1 MEPPRFSS
9 PRREESKQSKV
20 SKKTKETKKSV
31 GFEKVF
37 EDEEAHITSSQQSP
51 SVKDSELSFEEA
63 DDLSEDEE
71 DRKIKAIKEN
81 VRRKMSEEDSYED
94 SEYSSLPE
102 SYMDSQD
109 EGARFS
115 VAYSILTPKE
125 RTTEAL
131 KKSPPPEDLIRQLP
145 QALQDTNSL
154 RVADPGTQRR

>member
-1 MEPPRFSS
+1 MKRDISLSSEKEASVSSERSVLEEANSLSEEDMEQPRFSS
-9 PRREESKQSKV
+9 PRREESKQSKI

-102 SYMDSQD
+102 SYMDS
-109 EGARFS
+109 
-115 VAYSILTPKE
+115 
-125 RTTEAL
+125 
-131 KKSPPPEDLIRQLP
+131 
-145 QALQDTNSL
+145 
-154 RVADPGTQRR
+154 